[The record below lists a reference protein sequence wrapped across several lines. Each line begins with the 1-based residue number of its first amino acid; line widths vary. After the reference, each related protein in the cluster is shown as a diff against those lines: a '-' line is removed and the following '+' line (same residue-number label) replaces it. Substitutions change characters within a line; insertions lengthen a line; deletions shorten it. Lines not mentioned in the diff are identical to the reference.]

1 MPWHKFPS
9 PVVAVV
15 GPTAVGKTA
24 LAVELAERFDGEI
37 VSADSRQFYR
47 GMDIGTAK
55 PTREELARVRHHLID
70 VSEPHQTWSLAAFK
84 KEAQTVMD
92 DIHNRGKL
100 PFLVGGTGQYIYGLL
115 EDWQIPGQEPDPRL
129 REVLE
134 AWARSIGPHEFHR
147 KLAVVDP
154 AAAKAIQPQNMRRTV
169 RAFEVIMLSGKK
181 FSEQRSLGVSRYS
194 VVKIGLIRPR
204 PALYTRVDARIQAM
218 LDEGLVDEVRQ
229 LRSQGYSNNL
239 PPLSA
244 IGYRE
249 IGAYLDGQMT
259 LDEAVVLIKRHTRDY
274 IRRQSNWFKE
284 NDSTIHWIQA
294 GENAVNQAAAVIKCE
309 KNWILPQPTDP

>member
-154 AAAKAIQPQNMRRTV
+154 VAAKAIQPQNMRRTV

-274 IRRQSNWFKE
+274 IRRQANWFKE